1 MADFDAKRSQDTD
14 LSASTISIDYQRTNA
29 KIFSQELQIL
39 SNNTGPLSYVAGYY
53 YFRDDLRGTF
63 INQQLP
69 RTVCSSAVASPI
81 TLAQYGQLGYDV
93 NKQFNLSVGAHW
105 TQDKK
110 SFKASITLSSR
121 LAKECVN
128 ANIPVVM
135 FTLSADGAQA
145 SSVTSNNPKSQA
157 LQANFCWKTATAG
170 LPRSPRAKTCQSTVI
185 ARRA

>member
-14 LSASTISIDYQRTNA
+14 LSASTIGIDYQRTNA

-39 SNNTGPLSYVAGYY
+39 SNITGPLSYVAGYY

-69 RTVCSSAVASPI
+69 RTVCSSAVASQI

-93 NKQFNLSVGAHW
+93 DKQFNLSVGAHW

-135 FTLSADGAQA
+135 FTRSADGAQA
-145 SSVTSNNPKSQA
+145 RSVTGNNREGASI
-157 LQANFCWKTATAG
+157 AG
-170 LPRSPRAKTCQSTVI
+170 EFRLENGHSRI
-185 ARRA
+185 A